1 MTKNI
6 KKGDRV
12 ELIDDILEGTVSKV
26 NGDSVLVEFDDGF
39 EQEFLSEELIIS
51 KPLNINLDKT
61 LIKESILPIQKKT
74 KPKKELY
81 TPEIDLHIH
90 ELIDDASRL
99 SNFDI
104 LNIQLSKA
112 NGFIDWAIKKRFKKI
127 ILIHGVGQGVLKEE
141 LKTLLRRY
149 DNLEFYDADYQKY
162 GLGATEVKLY

>member
-51 KPLNINLDKT
+51 KPLNINLDKA
-61 LIKESILPIQKKT
+61 LIKESILPKPKKT

-112 NGFIDWAIKKRFKKI
+112 GGFIDWAIKKRFKKI